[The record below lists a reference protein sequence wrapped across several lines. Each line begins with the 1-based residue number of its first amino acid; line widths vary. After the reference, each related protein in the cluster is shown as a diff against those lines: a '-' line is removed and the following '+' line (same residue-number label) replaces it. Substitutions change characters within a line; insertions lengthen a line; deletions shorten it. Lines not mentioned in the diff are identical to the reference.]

1 MSIAKLKLDESTKLE
16 FGVSIT
22 GADGKPEARFVIDG
36 KDFSVSFPAKQT
48 SEGVEVEIQGLK
60 GIFNAGEYNAR
71 LEIVLENKIYTPLI
85 DKIEFEPSVAISTNS
100 KVLAP
105 VKESVKVAKVTVK
118 KTEINEELL
127 RKTQA
132 ATIVAKA
139 LRYQPQPNQTP
150 REIINS
156 ALESVENLT
165 NEQVETVREM
175 LKLAEEV
182 GVEYNKD
189 LEPQVIEEQV
199 VESIPVAVE
208 PKVEDG
214 FSDDE
219 LEDMASGIN
228 DFDDIADAYEPGE
241 LHIVDD
247 ETGEHVDNLDDELKE
262 ETLNEVLSRIERIR
276 AKMRFHKT
284 EAKRERKLKI
294 ALKKRS
300 SSAQIN
306 NRARKM
312 AIKTLKMKLA
322 RKPLDQMTVA
332 EKERIEALVAKRKKL
347 VDRLA
352 MKMTHRVRQIEKD
365 RLTHKSTQAA

>member
-1 MSIAKLKLDESTKLE
+1 MT
-16 FGVSIT
+16 T
-22 GADGKPEARFVIDG
+22 
-36 KDFSVSFPAKQT
+36 
-48 SEGVEVEIQGLK
+48 
-60 GIFNAGEYNAR
+60 
-71 LEIVLENKIYTPLI
+71 ENY
-85 DKIEFEPSVAISTNS
+85 
-100 KVLAP
+100 
-105 VKESVKVAKVTVK
+105 
-118 KTEINEELL
+118 L

-132 ATIVAKA
+132 AMIIANSLHYSPLPGETPSETIAA
-139 LRYQPQPNQTP
+139 
-150 REIINS
+150 
-156 ALESVENLT
+156 ALESAPNLSK
-165 NEQVETVREM
+165 EQEEIVREM
-175 LKLAEEV
+175 VRLAEEV
-182 GVEYNKD
+182 VGNDDGYSDDD
-189 LEPQVIEEQV
+189 LEAFAN
-199 VESIPVAVE
+199 SI
-208 PKVEDG
+208 K
-214 FSDDE
+214 
-219 LEDMASGIN
+219 
-228 DFDDIADAYEPGE
+228 DFEDIADAYEPGE